1 MWPLLL
7 IAAASLALALVGAV
21 ALQALR
27 SLHRL
32 RESAPAEPAARA
44 RYERLLADPESLRL
58 AAALLKSLGQVVFL
72 FCACLWSFSG
82 DQHFSWPQ
90 WDEVDRWLLPPLV
103 CVVALVLF
111 GELLPPT
118 LAAGGSGRFVRRAL
132 PALHVIRRL
141 LSPALE
147 LLNVLRRSLLR
158 VVNVKERTERSME
171 IAEEIYDVVSE
182 SDREEDLDAGER
194 EMIESVVELR
204 ATEVSEIMTPRTEI
218 IGVPATAS
226 LREAARLAAESSHSR
241 MPVFEETIDRVTGVF
256 FTKDLLPLLQSK
268 DFDLD
273 GAIIGSLARKPWFL
287 PETKKVHELLQDF
300 RREKQHMA
308 LILDE
313 YGGTA
318 GLVTLEDV
326 LEEIVGPIQ
335 DEYDEDEIVEPFRRL
350 ADGRVE
356 VDASMSVFDANEELG
371 LELPEGED
379 FDTLG
384 GFVFS
389 SLGKVPANGERFDHA
404 GIGFEVLE
412 ADDRRIHRL
421 RITLPSDG
429 HVPSTGHGERA
440 LAN

>member
-1 MWPLLL
+1 MWPLVLC
-7 IAAASLALALVGAV
+7 AAVSLAVALLGAV

-32 RESAPAEPAARA
+32 REAAPAEPAARA
-44 RYERLLADPESLRL
+44 RYERLLADPDSLRV
-58 AAALLKSLGQVVFL
+58 AAALLKCAGQVGFL
-72 FCACLWSFSG
+72 FCACLWAFSG
-82 DQHFSWPQ
+82 VENFAWPQ
-90 WDEVDRWLLPPLV
+90 WEQVDRWLLAPLF
-103 CVVALVLF
+103 CIVALVLF

-118 LAAGGSGRFVRRAL
+118 IAAGGSEHFARRAL
-132 PALHVIRRL
+132 PLLHVVRSGL
-141 LSPALE
+141 APALK
-147 LLNVLRRSLLR
+147 LLNVLRRSMLR

-171 IAEEIYDVVSE
+171 IAEEIYDVVSDSE
-182 SDREEDLDAGER
+182 RADDLDAGER

-218 IGVPATAS
+218 IGVPANSS
-226 LREAARLAAESSHSR
+226 LREASRLASDSAHSR
-241 MPVFEETIDRVTGVF
+241 MPVFDETIDRVTGVF
-256 FTKDLLPLLQSK
+256 FTKDLLPLLQRK
-268 DFDLD
+268 DIDLD
-273 GAIIGSLARKPWFL
+273 QTPVGSIARKPWFL

-335 DEYDEDEIVEPFRRL
+335 DEYDQDEVIESFRRL
-350 ADGRVE
+350 EDGRLE

-371 LELPEGED
+371 LELPESED

-389 SLGKVPANGERFDHA
+389 SLGKVPAQGERFDHA

-412 ADDRRIHRL
+412 ADERRILRL
-421 RITLPSDG
+421 RITPPASAN
-429 HVPSTGHGERA
+429 VPSHGHGESA

>member
-7 IAAASLALALVGAV
+7 LAAVSLALALVGAV

-27 SLHRL
+27 SLPRL
-32 RESAPAEPAARA
+32 RAAAPAEPSARA
-44 RYERLLADPESLRL
+44 RYDRLLADPDSLRV
-58 AAALLKSLGQVVFL
+58 AAALLESAGEVAFL
-72 FCACLWSFSG
+72 FSACLWVCSG
-82 DQHFSWPQ
+82 DETVTWPVCEQ
-90 WDEVDRWLLPPLV
+90 VDRWLLPPLV

-118 LAAGGSGRFVRRAL
+118 IAAGGSGQFARRAL
-132 PALHVIRRL
+132 PFLHLVRKG
-141 LSPALE
+141 LSPALK

-158 VVNVKERTERSME
+158 VVNVKERTERSMA

-182 SDREEDLDAGER
+182 SERSDDLDAGER

-204 ATEVSEIMTPRTEI
+204 ATEVSEIMTPRTDI
-218 IGVPATAS
+218 IGVPAKSS
-226 LREAARLAAESSHSR
+226 LREAARLAAESAHSR

-256 FTKDLLPLLQSK
+256 FTKDLLPLLNSK
-268 DFDLD
+268 DVDLD
-273 GAIIGSLARKPWFL
+273 HLAVGSIARKPWFL

-326 LEEIVGPIQ
+326 LEEIVGPFQ
-335 DEYDEDEIVEPFRRL
+335 DEYDEDEVICTYRRL
-350 ADGRVE
+350 VDGRFDGV
-356 VDASMSVFDANEELG
+356 AAMSVFDANEELG

-389 SLGKVPANGERFDHA
+389 SLGKVPAPGERFEHA
-404 GIGFEVLE
+404 GVGFEVLE
-412 ADDRRIHRL
+412 ADERRILRL
-421 RITLPSDG
+421 RITPPASA
-429 HVPSTGHGERA
+429 HVPAHGHGESA
-440 LAN
+440 LTS